1 MHGAAF
7 CVAHRNDPVP
17 AAEDPADQS
26 GRHEQFARQLRAGQ
40 HGELIDLTIQAALDV
55 FAGDY
60 SLAIEIGALRLM
72 VRRVIVTELLD
83 GDLRETSLTLTRLVD
98 ALIRALRMEQTL
110 ATRLEDEL
118 RAVMTRFFDS
128 QGLLEDA

>member
-1 MHGAAF
+1 MRGATF
-7 CVAHRNDPVP
+7 CVAHRDDPEIP
-17 AAEDPADQS
+17 AEETDGKPDL
-26 GRHEQFARQLRAGQ
+26 HEQFAEQLRAGQ
-40 HGELIDLTIQAALDV
+40 HAELIDLTVQAALDV
-55 FAGDY
+55 FATDH
-60 SLAIEIGALRLM
+60 SLATEIGALRLM

-118 RAVMTRFFDS
+118 RAVVTRFFAG
-128 QGLLEDA
+128 QGRLEDA

>member
-1 MHGAAF
+1 MGAEET
-7 CVAHRNDPVP
+7 D
-17 AAEDPADQS
+17 DQPD
-26 GRHEQFARQLRAGQ
+26 RHAQFAAQLRAGQ
-40 HGELIDLTIQAALDV
+40 HAELIDLTVQAALDV
-55 FAGDY
+55 FAADQ
-60 SLAIEIGALRLM
+60 SLATEIGALRLM

-83 GDLRETSLTLTRLVD
+83 GDLREASLTLTRLVD

-118 RAVMTRFFDS
+118 RTVVTRFFAG